1 MNNPALPTSDAAL
14 HNLEK
19 QILKESK
26 LEDSAVKHSLK
37 DLASTEKGVKKAD
50 KGLDK
55 AGKTL
60 AKREKEELSAVK
72 ALNKATHQ
80 HNIAVATS
88 NDAQKDLKLKESHDA
103 KLHQE
108 LEAKK
113 TQVES
118 AINAQKAH
126 NEAREDKIADMHG
139 GRTEGRK
146 PSEDA
151 GFPESATV

>member
-1 MNNPALPTSDAAL
+1 MNDPAL

-19 QILKESK
+19 QIQKESK
-26 LEDSAVKHSLK
+26 LEDSTVKHSLK

-80 HNIAVATS
+80 HNIAVAKS
-88 NDAQKDLKLKESHDA
+88 NDAQKDLKACTYLKQNYDA

-108 LEAKK
+108 LETKK
-113 TQVES
+113 TQMFYSLERSLLTVT
-118 AINAQKAH
+118 Q
-126 NEAREDKIADMHG
+126 EAREAKIADMHG
-139 GRTEGRK
+139 GGTEGRK

-151 GFPESATV
+151 GFRQSATA

>member
-19 QILKESK
+19 QIQNESK
-26 LEDSAVKHSLK
+26 MEDSAVKHSLK
-37 DLASTEKGVKKAD
+37 DLASTEKRVKKAD

-80 HNIAVATS
+80 HNIAVAKS
-88 NDAQKDLKLKESHDA
+88 NDAQKDLKLKQNHDA

-108 LEAKK
+108 LDTKK
-113 TQVES
+113 TQVEG
-118 AINAQKAH
+118 AINAQKTH
-126 NEAREDKIADMHG
+126 NEAREAKIADMHG
-139 GRTEGRK
+139 GGTEGRK

-151 GFPESATV
+151 GFPQSATA

>member
-1 MNNPALPTSDAAL
+1 MNDPAL

-19 QILKESK
+19 QIQKESK
-26 LEDSAVKHSLK
+26 LEDSTVKHSLK

-80 HNIAVATS
+80 HNIAVAKS
-88 NDAQKDLKLKESHDA
+88 NDAQKDLKLKQNHDA

-108 LEAKK
+108 LETKK

-118 AINAQKAH
+118 AINAQKTH
-126 NEAREDKIADMHG
+126 NEAREAKIADMHG
-139 GRTEGRK
+139 GGTEGRK

-151 GFPESATV
+151 GFRQSATA